1 MEERSI
7 VRYTR
12 SSRIFHWL
20 HSLAFVL
27 LLLTGLVHFLDH
39 TPSNGL
45 WILGIIHRAAAVLFV
60 GLPLLYYFIW
70 PKRVTEF
77 VKKVFKGSHSDWQWL
92 KAAPAYYFGG
102 AEEKMPPQGQINS
115 GQRYW
120 EITVVIT
127 GIVFVIS
134 GILLWFFKFLL
145 PISLYQWALTVH
157 AIIFIIVLVFFLLHV
172 YLGVLHPCFRES
184 FRSMLDG
191 RVSPQYAKRH
201 YLKWFQSVGTKK
213 KENDDNTK

>member
-70 PKRVTEF
+70 PKRVAEF
-77 VKKVFKGSHSDWQWL
+77 VKNIFKGSKSDWQWL
-92 KAAPAYYFGG
+92 KAVPAYYFGG

-127 GIVFVIS
+127 GIVFVVS
-134 GILLWFFKFLL
+134 GIMLWFFKFLL
-145 PISLYQWALTVH
+145 PISVYQWALVIH
-157 AIIFIIVLVFFLLHV
+157 AIVFIIVFIFFLLHV
-172 YLGVLHPCFRES
+172 YLGVFHPRFKES
-184 FRSMLDG
+184 FHSMLDG
-191 RVSPQYAKRH
+191 RISRQYAKRH
-201 YLKWFQSVGTKK
+201 YLKWFQGIGIKTKEK
-213 KENDDNTK
+213 